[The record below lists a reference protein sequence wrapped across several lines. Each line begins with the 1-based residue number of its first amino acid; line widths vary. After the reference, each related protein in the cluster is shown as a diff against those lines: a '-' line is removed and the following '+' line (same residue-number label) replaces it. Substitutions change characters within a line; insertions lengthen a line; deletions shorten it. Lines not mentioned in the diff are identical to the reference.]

1 MLNHIIQ
8 KVKRIINLP
17 NQIQSLETRLND
29 LETKAYSQEIQAL
42 LKLKFQEY
50 HTSPPPPKNCPFLI
64 K

>member
-1 MLNHIIQ
+1 MLNHSIQ

-29 LETKAYSQEIQAL
+29 LETKASSQEIQAL

-50 HTSPPPPKNCPFLI
+50 HITCYYTI
-64 K
+64 